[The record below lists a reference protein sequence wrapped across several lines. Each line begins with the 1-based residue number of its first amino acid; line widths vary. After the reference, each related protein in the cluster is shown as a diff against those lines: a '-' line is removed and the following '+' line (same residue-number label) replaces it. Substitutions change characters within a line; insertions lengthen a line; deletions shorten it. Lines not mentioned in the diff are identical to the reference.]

1 MPITTYEE
9 IHKDKIEYKIH
20 ERYKREIDELTALGF
35 GDLHFTREVTFP
47 LSALLMFWVYLPMK
61 FGGEIFTIEKPL
73 RYVLLNPLLLNYQYD
88 SYVNIFSMGV
98 KFVTMFSDNTCLI
111 SCNYDTRQYVNPQKG
126 VFRYSSRHKIAIHEC
141 FEQHINH
148 IAMLEKAGHQTD
160 EALSLP
166 RFEESMVID
175 DKVLLYM
182 I

>member
-1 MPITTYEE
+1 MPITTFEE
-9 IHKDKIEYKIH
+9 IHKDKVEYKIH
-20 ERYKREIDELTALGF
+20 ERYKREIDELQALGF
-35 GDLHFTREVTFP
+35 DDLHFTREVTFP
-47 LSALLMFWVYLPMK
+47 FSAVFLFPIYFEMK
-61 FGGEIFTIEKPL
+61 RHGETFVIEKPL
-73 RYVLLNPLLLNYQYD
+73 RFVILNPLLLNYQYD
-88 SYVNIFSMGV
+88 TYVNIFTLGI
-98 KFVTMFSDNTCLI
+98 KFVTMFTDNTCLI
-111 SCNYDTRQYVNPQKG
+111 SCNYDTRQYVNPKKG
-126 VFRYSSRHKIAIHEC
+126 VFRYSSRHKMPIQEC